1 MPPESGARILM
12 ILVMSVML
20 AQVSA
25 EWASIFS
32 AFGVSVKAPKRYLQ
46 EAPGPTVPTGP
57 EREKIYIYRISSGRR
72 IQFTHSTACDARPA
86 THKWGQ
92 TEVAPWIPGTGNIA
106 ADRRGKAVHSNRHA

>member
-1 MPPESGARILM
+1 MPPESGARSLM

-20 AQVSA
+20 AQESA

-46 EAPGPTVPTGP
+46 EAPPHGHNSDTTGP
-57 EREKIYIYRISSGRR
+57 EHEKIYIYRISSGRR

-86 THKWGQ
+86 THKWGH
-92 TEVAPWIPGTGNIA
+92 TEVA
-106 ADRRGKAVHSNRHA
+106 